1 MQILDWNVFKTYT
14 MQDPHQN
21 VFKNSDPDLVK
32 TGPNVSHGC
41 MAPEIIQY
49 KESRALSS
57 SPMILSF
64 SHGYSRAPRLG
75 SMHLYFSHGEF
86 RALCLGSMYLSFFQ
100 GESRALRLVS
110 MYWSFSHG

>member
-14 MQDPHQN
+14 MQDPHPN
-21 VFKNSDPDLVK
+21 VLKNSDPDLVK

-64 SHGYSRAPRLG
+64 SHG
-75 SMHLYFSHGEF
+75 
-86 RALCLGSMYLSFFQ
+86 
-100 GESRALRLVS
+100 
-110 MYWSFSHG
+110 